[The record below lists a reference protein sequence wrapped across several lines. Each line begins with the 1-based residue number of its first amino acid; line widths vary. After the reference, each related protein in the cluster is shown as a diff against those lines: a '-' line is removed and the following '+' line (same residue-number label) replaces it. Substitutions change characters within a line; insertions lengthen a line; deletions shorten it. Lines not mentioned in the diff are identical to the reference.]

1 MLFYML
7 QHQNA
12 LKTEQASA
20 PIITLT
26 HPSKRS
32 VSQSTFL
39 EETKLNAKFKIEV
52 TLANQARVTSIE
64 VN

>member
-1 MLFYML
+1 MF
-7 QHQNA
+7 QHHNV
-12 LKTEQASA
+12 LKTEPTSA

-26 HPSKRS
+26 PPSNRL
-32 VSQSTFL
+32 VFQCTFL
-39 EETKLNAKFKIEV
+39 QENKLNAKLKIEV